1 MMQAGRMHRL
11 FQGLAPIM
19 PGRRRCNEERR
30 SRGHGCPERRREIVK
45 AAMRVFAEQGFSA
58 PLEAVAKEA
67 GVSKSLVL
75 WYFGSKAVLL
85 REVAERALP
94 VDVIRECISQGL
106 RSAELLRCIAHRYLE
121 KYRSR
126 EMRHLL
132 LRVMAERDAV
142 PGGVEGLC
150 GRLLAEIAEAA
161 YGARG
166 AREKVKVRMFFGAL
180 LCYAL
185 NPPSD
190 MGIDEFVE
198 ILVEEAIR

>member
-1 MMQAGRMHRL
+1 
-11 FQGLAPIM
+11 M
-19 PGRRRCNEERR
+19 PGRMRCRGEERKP
-30 SRGHGCPERRREIVK
+30 SRGHGCPERRREIVE

-58 PLEAVAKEA
+58 PLEAVAREA

-75 WYFGSKAVLL
+75 WYFGSKTALL
-85 REVAERALP
+85 REVVEKALP
-94 VDVIRECISQGL
+94 VDVVETCISQGL
-106 RSAELLRCIAHRYLE
+106 RGAELLRCIARRYLE

-132 LRVMAERDAV
+132 LRVMAGREAV

-150 GRLLAEIAEAA
+150 GKLLAEIAEAA
-161 YGARG
+161 YGSTG
-166 AREKVKVRMFFGAL
+166 AKEKVRVRMFFGAL

-190 MGIDEFVE
+190 MAPEEFIE
-198 ILVEEAIR
+198 ILVEEATR